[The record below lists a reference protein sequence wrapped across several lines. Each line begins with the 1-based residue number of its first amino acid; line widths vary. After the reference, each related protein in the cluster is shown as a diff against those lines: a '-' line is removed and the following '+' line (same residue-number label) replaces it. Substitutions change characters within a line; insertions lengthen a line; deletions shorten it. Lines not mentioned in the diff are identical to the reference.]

1 MKENE
6 KGELI
11 NYYNLLHKG
20 NEYVEIKYN
29 NKETVTVNSADEFIK
44 NIGYLLDNNVK
55 QIWSTPNGST
65 NEVND
70 YFTDDI
76 IDTSYCLIADFDFS
90 NSEHK
95 SDNQIYADCEQ
106 FKNEHLTRLNDIGFY
121 PSIIVHSGGGVHLY
135 WIIDDNLGH
144 LSNTEYSNLCE
155 KAYQVG
161 FAEETRYVTFNECA
175 NKSRCLRVPFTPNP
189 KHNKNAEIVKINDN
203 VYSLDYTNSLFDR
216 ENIKVKSVQKAKSK
230 QKRYINQIEN
240 DPKFKWMT
248 NPDDNTKLN
257 GKGTYNNDRSRKDQ
271 AICWYLLVNS
281 WSDKEIHAI
290 YEKYMNHEGHKYF
303 EKGNQRTNYLQ
314 TTLDNIDR
322 KDIEIRIKQSSADFI
337 KDNGEPDKRKI
348 IEYVYN
354 NTSLYTD
361 NVLQLYSTT
370 RLWNDVLWI
379 VADDK
384 AKQKLVFNHFKNEY
398 GLYLEPAEYKK
409 FVEILSMIDINHLN
423 HTDYLARYQN
433 VVPWVF
439 NNGTFYY
446 YPKDGGHEFKEGVF
460 EKDDIALFKL
470 KIDYDKSMWSGDW
483 RKGGLFEQ
491 TVTRFYDDKAVEAL
505 QYTLVSVLVPNYQ
518 PDKVLFIVG
527 PQNTGKTTI
536 INLFS
541 SLLSD
546 GAMSV
551 TDLSKVGER
560 FQLSLME
567 NSILNLTI
575 EKKEGDKIPVDKL
588 KYLTGGEQMIETEH
602 KREQKRNVK
611 LLCKHIVITNEMPEI
626 RYDGALKRRFM
637 FGLTQ
642 NPITETERDTNF
654 RINFERDQKINMMRF
669 LFDGLRKLG
678 ENNFQ
683 APTGHAGI
691 YEAFARE
698 GDNYTRFVY
707 DVFEPCGA
715 DQYVTSSHV
724 FESFKIWNDYNNPD
738 HGKID
743 GQNKISSEFKRAC
756 ENLSYDIE
764 DSRKYIQIRNKK
776 VQTRI
781 FEGLRLKEK
790 WFNTLSNR
798 SVTDI
803 EIYQD
808 FYTQHS
814 IDELFVVN
822 S

>member
-6 KGELI
+6 KKELI
-11 NYYNLLHKG
+11 KYYNTLHKG
-20 NEYVEIKYN
+20 SGNVEIKF
-29 NKETVTVNSADEFIK
+29 NKNQTITIRNAIEFADEVG
-44 NIGYLLDNNVK
+44 NLTARGYDH
-55 QIWSTPNGST
+55 IWSTPNST
-65 NEVND
+65 TKKING
-70 YFTDDI
+70 YFTDNV
-76 IDTSYCLIADFDFS
+76 IDTSYCLIADIDFS
-90 NSEHK
+90 GSEHK
-95 SDNQIYADCEQ
+95 SDNQIYVDYDQ
-106 FKNEHLTRLNDIGFY
+106 FELEHLTKLNDIDFY

-135 WIIDDNLGH
+135 WIVKTNIGN
-144 LSNTEYSNLCE
+144 LSNNEYSKLCE

-161 FAEETRYVTFNECA
+161 FSDENRYVTFNECT
-175 NKSRCLRVPFTPNP
+175 NKSRCLRVPHTPNP
-189 KHNKNAEIVKINDN
+189 KHNNNAKIVDINDN
-203 VYSLDYTNSLFDR
+203 VYSLEHIKSLFDR
-216 ENIKVKSVQKAKSK
+216 EKIEAKTVLKLKPK
-230 QKRYINQIEN
+230 QKRDISQIEN

-248 NPDDNTKLN
+248 NADDDKKLK

-271 AICWYLLVNS
+271 AICWHLLVNN
-281 WSDKEIHAI
+281 WSDEDIHAI
-290 YEKYMNHEGHKYF
+290 YEKYMNKDGHKYY
-303 EKGNQRTNYLQ
+303 EKGNQRFNYLQ
-314 TTLDNIDR
+314 TTLDSVDR
-322 KDIEIRIKQSSADFI
+322 KDIEISIKQSSADFI
-337 KDNGEPDKRKI
+337 KNNGEPDKRKI

-379 VADDK
+379 VADDR

-409 FVEILSMIDINHLN
+409 LVEILSMIDINHLN

-433 VVPWVF
+433 FVPWVF

-446 YPKDGGHEFKEGVF
+446 YPENGKHKFEDGVF
-460 EKDDIALFKL
+460 EKDDIALFKF

-483 RKGGLFEQ
+483 RNGGLFDQ
-491 TVTRFYDDKAVEAL
+491 TVTRFYDDKAIEAL
-505 QYTLVSVLVPNYQ
+505 QYILTSVLVPNYQ

-551 TDLSKVGER
+551 TDLSRVGER

-602 KREQKRNVK
+602 KGMQKRNVK

-642 NPITETERDTNF
+642 NPITESERDTNF

-707 DVFEPCGA
+707 EVFEPCSA
-715 DQYVTSSHV
+715 DQYVTSSHI
-724 FESFKIWNDYNNPD
+724 FESFRIWNDYNNPD
-738 HGKID
+738 HGKIV

-798 SVTDI
+798 CVTDI

-808 FYTQHS
+808 FYKYN